1 MEFQESNLQAGYYQV
16 KVTPYLGYY
25 IPGYYR
31 IRQAKGIIEDLY
43 LRATA
48 FSDGEKKAIVF
59 SCDCLSVDTNAA
71 DDVRQLIAE
80 RCGIEPEAVYLHATH
95 SHTSFR
101 VEKPDED
108 GTECDTFCKWLYMQ
122 FADCAEFAFRDLKP
136 CKLLR
141 ATGDVDNVGFSRI
154 YRMKDGS
161 CETNPGIGNP
171 DAVDFFGK
179 QDTSLQ
185 LIRIVRENA
194 KEILFVNFGTHA
206 DVITTKTFSPD
217 WPGYL
222 ANLLVKTFDGQVEAM
237 TLVGCQGNSNHVNV
251 FNTAD
256 TLQRTDPYSRRM
268 ARILAGEVLK
278 IYDGA
283 QELDSCGIDFC
294 RMPVKVGRN
303 PWTPEQVP
311 IAKEIHTLYCTPEY
325 HDQTHPIFKK
335 YPITVPEACRI
346 VRSLTLPEFTT
357 VTVSAL
363 RLGGMNF
370 VGIPGE
376 PFCSIGMDLKEGC
389 DKPVIVTCLTNGSDG
404 YFPDAEAF
412 KEKGYERE
420 SSIMAHNVG
429 QLLADA
435 GVAAVKK
442 LNP

>member
-1 MEFQESNLQAGYYQV
+1 MDFQNENLQAGYYQI
-16 KVTPYLGYY
+16 KVTPYLGYL

-31 IRQAKGIIEDLY
+31 IREAKGIIEDLY
-43 LRATA
+43 MRATA

-59 SCDCLSVDTNAA
+59 SVDATAIDTNAA
-71 DDVRQLIAE
+71 DDVRQLIAA
-80 RCGIEPEAVYLHATH
+80 RCNIDPEAVYLTATH
-95 SHTSFR
+95 SHTAFR

-108 GTECDTFCKWLYMQ
+108 GTECDTYCKWLYMQ
-122 FADCAEFAFRDLKP
+122 FVDCAEYAFRDLKP
-136 CKLLR
+136 CRLMR
-141 ATGDVDNVGFSRI
+141 AVGSVDNVGFSRI
-154 YRMKDGS
+154 YRMRDGS

-171 DAVDFFGK
+171 DALAFLGE

-185 LIRIVRENA
+185 LIRVVRENA

-222 ANLLVKTFDGQVEAM
+222 ANLLVKAFDGQVAAM

-256 TLQRTDPYSRRM
+256 TLQRTDPYARRM

-278 IYDGA
+278 IYDSA
-283 QELDSCGIDFC
+283 VLLEQQGIDYC
-294 RMPVKVGRN
+294 RIPVQVGRN
-303 PWTPEQVP
+303 PWNPEDVP
-311 IAKEIHTLYCTPEY
+311 IAQEIYELYCQPEY
-325 HDQTHPIFKK
+325 HDQTHSIFKK

-346 VRSLTLPEFTT
+346 IRSLTLPEFTT

-363 RLGGMNF
+363 RLGGINL
-370 VGIPGE
+370 VGFPGE
-376 PFCSIGMDLKEGC
+376 PFCSIGMETKKAC
-389 DKPVIVTCLTNGSDG
+389 RQAVITTCLTNGSDG

-420 SSIMAHNVG
+420 SSVMAHNVG
-429 QLLADA
+429 ELLTQA
-435 GVAAVKK
+435 GIAAVTKI
-442 LNP
+442 NQ

>member
-1 MEFQESNLQAGYYQV
+1 MEFESSNLQAGYYQI
-16 KVTPYLGYY
+16 KVTPYLGYM

-31 IRQAKGIIEDLY
+31 IREAKGIIEDLY
-43 LRATA
+43 MRATA
-48 FSDGEKKAIVF
+48 FSDGEKKAIIF
-59 SCDCLSVDTNAA
+59 SVDCTAIDTDAA
-71 DDVRQLIAE
+71 EDVRKLIAQ
-80 RCGIEPEAVYLHATH
+80 RCNMDPEAVYLTATH

-108 GTECDTFCKWLYMQ
+108 GTPCDTYCKWLYMQ
-122 FADCAEFAFRDLKP
+122 FADCAEYAFRDLKP

-141 ATGDVDNVGFSRI
+141 AAGTVDNVGFIRI

-171 DAVDFFGK
+171 DAVSFLGE

-185 LIRIVRENA
+185 LIRVVRENA

-256 TLQRTDPYSRRM
+256 TLQRTDPYARRM

-278 IYDGA
+278 IYDNA
-283 QELDSCGIDFC
+283 QPLVSQGLAYCQI
-294 RMPVKVGRN
+294 PVKVGRN

-311 IAKEIHTLYCTPEY
+311 VAKEIHALYCTPEY

-346 VRSLTLPEFTT
+346 VRSLDLPEFTT
-357 VTVSAL
+357 VTVTGL
-363 RLGGMNF
+363 RVGELNF
-370 VGIPGE
+370 VGFPGE
-376 PFCSIGMDLKEGC
+376 PFCSIGMDTKNACEQT
-389 DKPVIVTCLTNGSDG
+389 VITTCLTNGSDG
-404 YFPDAEAF
+404 YFPDAAAF
-412 KEKGYERE
+412 KENGYERE
-420 SSIMAHNVG
+420 SSIMAPNVG
-429 QLLADA
+429 QLLSEA
-435 GVAAVKK
+435 GIAAVKRM
-442 LNP
+442 NQ